1 MVIMCVISSAFLG
14 KHLKPDGLWFIMP
27 VSLKKSP
34 ARVNAHVLFTK
45 KRKFH
50 CARIIDGHICG
61 LKRVQI
67 TNLTGDVL
75 KRESLLQVSIICC

>member
-1 MVIMCVISSAFLG
+1 MVYYASE
-14 KHLKPDGLWFIMP
+14 
-27 VSLKKSP
+27 LKKLP

-45 KRKFH
+45 KKENATVH
-50 CARIIDGHICG
+50 ASLIAKGNICG

-75 KRESLLQVSIICC
+75 KRESLLRRFQ